1 MFSLI
6 LKNCGFHRTFRP
18 FASQVRT
25 FKREVTSEDLNKN
38 DFFNKFDKYK
48 NGEIN
53 GKDLYYPKYGSSIYD
68 DKIIN
73 DNKIIINNFNVENE
87 KWTGD
92 RED

>member
-18 FASQVRT
+18 FVSQART
-25 FKREVTSEDLNKN
+25 YKREVTSEDLNK
-38 DFFNKFDKYK
+38 DTFYNKFDKYNTGK
-48 NGEIN
+48 IN
-53 GKDLYYPKYGSSIYD
+53 GKELYYPKYGSSIYD

-73 DNKIIINNFNVENE
+73 DNKVIKNMFDVENQ
-87 KWTGD
+87 KWTVD

>member
-18 FASQVRT
+18 FASQVRSY
-25 FKREVTSEDLNKN
+25 KREVTSDDLNK
-38 DFFNKFDKYK
+38 DTFYNKFDKYK
-48 NGEIN
+48 TGKIN
-53 GKDLYYPKYGSSIYD
+53 GKDLYYPKYGASIYD

-73 DNKIIINNFNVENE
+73 DNKVIKNMFDVENE
-87 KWTGD
+87 KWTTD